1 MEDQPP
7 YPIRTERLLLREFRR
22 QDYADIHAYAIDPLT
37 VRYMDWGP
45 NTEQVTRE
53 FLERQIAEQAT
64 WPRPG
69 LSYAVE
75 LVAEGKVIG
84 AARLGLQ
91 DHRNADF
98 GYSLG
103 SAYWG
108 IGLGSE
114 AARALVDLAFD
125 RFQTLRVWATC
136 DTRNR
141 RSFGIMEKLGMR
153 REGTLLQ
160 NQPTR
165 EGGWR
170 DTHLY
175 ALLAQEWAARRA

>member
-1 MEDQPP
+1 MEDKPP
-7 YPIRTERLLLREFRR
+7 YPIRTKRLLLREIR
-22 QDYADIHAYAIDPLT
+22 ADDFDDVHAYATDPLT

-45 NTEQVTRE
+45 NTEQITRE
-53 FLERQIAEQAT
+53 FLARQIAEQAT
-64 WPRPG
+64 WPRAG

-75 LVAEGKVIG
+75 LVEEGKVIG
-84 AARLGLQ
+84 SVRLGLLE
-91 DHRNADF
+91 HRNADF

-108 IGLGSE
+108 RGLGFE
-114 AARALVDLAFD
+114 AAHALVSLAFG
-125 RFQTLRVWATC
+125 RFQAHRVWATC

-153 REGTLLQ
+153 REATFLQ

-175 ALLAQEWAARRA
+175 AVLAHEWAA